1 MSDDELRRRLHDIPG
16 PGPGIDVDAVL
27 AGARRTRRPKVAAVT
42 AATAGAG
49 ILIVAPF
56 VAPGLQS
63 FQPTSAPGLAE
74 DAGAPAQEEGVGGG
88 DAGSTETGA
97 TEAGPADGAAL
108 ADACAAMTASG
119 IGIQLRFL
127 DDPVDGAS
135 ELAVSSLLDVDATI
149 TLEAAGSAA
158 VDAQGVPLA
167 AALDPGRVLRLELTA
182 RATGST
188 PVDLGPRADC
198 GVPGEAAGIA
208 PLALVTLV
216 HDGETSTAIVV
227 GDPWGVR

>member
-16 PGPGIDVDAVL
+16 PRSGIDVDAVL
-27 AGARRTRRPKVAAVT
+27 AGARRARRPKVAAVT

-63 FQPTSAPGLAE
+63 FQTTSAPGLAE

-88 DAGSTETGA
+88 DAGSTEAGS
-97 TEAGPADGAAL
+97 TEAVPADGAAL
-108 ADACAAMTASG
+108 ADACAALAASG
-119 IGIQLRFL
+119 LGIELRFL
-127 DDPVDGAS
+127 DDPADGAAD
-135 ELAVSSLLDVDATI
+135 LAVRSLLDAGATV
-149 TLEAAGSAA
+149 TLEATGSAT
-158 VDAQGVPLA
+158 VDAQGTALT
-167 AALDPGRVLRLELTA
+167 AALDPGAIVDVELPAGGTSA
-182 RATGST
+182 T

-198 GVPGEAAGIA
+198 GVAGAAAGIA

-216 HDGETSTAIVV
+216 HDGETSTATVV

>member
-16 PGPGIDVDAVL
+16 PRSGIDVDAVL
-27 AGARRTRRPKVAAVT
+27 AGARRKRRPKVAAIT

-88 DAGSTETGA
+88 DAGSQTGA

-108 ADACAAMTASG
+108 ADACAAIAATGLG
-119 IGIQLRFL
+119 IELRFL
-127 DDPVDGAS
+127 DDPADGSS
-135 ELAVSSLLDVDATI
+135 ELAVSSLLDAGVTI

-167 AALDPGRVLRLELTA
+167 AALDAGRVLHLDLVA

-188 PVDLGPRADC
+188 PVELGPRSDC
-198 GVPGEAAGIA
+198 GVAGEAVGIA

-216 HDGETSTAIVV
+216 HDGETSTATVV

>member
-16 PGPGIDVDAVL
+16 PRSGIDVDAVL
-27 AGARRTRRPKVAAVT
+27 AGARRTRRPKVAAIT

-74 DAGAPAQEEGVGGG
+74 DAGAPAQESGVGGG
-88 DAGSTETGA
+88 DAGSQTGA

-108 ADACAAMTASG
+108 ADACAALAATGLG
-119 IGIQLRFL
+119 IELRFL
-127 DDPVDGAS
+127 DDPVDGTS
-135 ELAVSSLLDVDATI
+135 ELAVSSLLDADATI
-149 TLEAAGSAA
+149 TLDAAGSAA

-198 GVPGEAAGIA
+198 GVAGEAAGIA

-216 HDGETSTAIVV
+216 HDGETSTATVV

>member
-16 PGPGIDVDAVL
+16 PRSGIDVDAVL
-27 AGARRTRRPKVAAVT
+27 AGARRTRRPKVAAIT

-49 ILIVAPF
+49 ILILAPF

-88 DAGSTETGA
+88 DAGSQTGA
-97 TEAGPADGAAL
+97 DEAGPADGAAL
-108 ADACAAMTASG
+108 ADACAAIDATGLG
-119 IGIQLRFL
+119 IELRFL

-135 ELAVSSLLDVDATI
+135 ELAVSSLLDADATI

-198 GVPGEAAGIA
+198 GVAGEAAGIA

-216 HDGETSTAIVV
+216 HDGETSTATVV